1 VDLARR
7 LETLLVAGAVAALAP
22 LLVALLPGPRIP
34 QVVILLVG
42 GVLIGPEVLG
52 WADRP
57 AIDLL
62 ANVGL
67 GFLFLLAGYEL
78 DLHLFRERSGRL
90 PWPADHRGAGRGRRG
105 GRGAVPDLRHRPV
118 PWPPGRSHGPVG
130 RQLNLPPRIP
140 LHPPHMMSK
149 PRTDPSGPPTLEGM
163 RDLEPR

>member
-7 LETLLVAGAVAALAP
+7 LETLLVAGVVAALAL

-62 ANVGL
+62 ANVGERRSAKSVPRIAAPL
-67 GFLFLLAGYEL
+67 GTTRPSASCNLAAATVDRRPNHPVGVMPA
-78 DLHLFRERSGRL
+78 HLRVWTLTRSRWSVCSRASGRCV
-90 PWPADHRGAGRGRRG
+90 GERR
-105 GRGAVPDLRHRPV
+105 
-118 PWPPGRSHGPVG
+118 
-130 RQLNLPPRIP
+130 
-140 LHPPHMMSK
+140 
-149 PRTDPSGPPTLEGM
+149 
-163 RDLEPR
+163 